1 MSGLHGDE
9 GKDRMARTGRSTA
22 FAAMAVA
29 VVTIVC
35 AHQAVYA
42 QGAVARADYVSQ
54 LEGVCKPGAEKTQR
68 AMKGAR
74 KDIKAERL
82 AIAATKFSKASKIFG
97 STLSQLK
104 PVPRPEADR
113 KRLSKW
119 FVYLDRQ
126 ESYLGKI
133 ADHLK
138 ARRSI
143 AAQRLVA
150 RFIHNGN
157 LANRTTLGF
166 EFDYCS
172 FRFSRY
178 G

>member
-1 MSGLHGDE
+1 
-9 GKDRMARTGRSTA
+9 MARKGRSTA
-22 FAAMAVA
+22 LVVVAFAVLA
-29 VVTIVC
+29 TIG
-35 AHQAVYA
+35 AHEAVYA
-42 QGAVARADYVSQ
+42 KGAVARADYVSQ
-54 LEGVCKPGAEKTQR
+54 LEGVCKPGAKKTQR
-68 AMKGAR
+68 VTKGAR

-82 AIAATKFSKASKIFG
+82 GIAATKFSKAAKIFG
-97 STLSQLK
+97 RTVSRIK
-104 PVPRPEADR
+104 PVPRPEADQS
-113 KRLSKW
+113 KLSKW

-126 ESYLGKI
+126 EDYLEKI
-133 ADHLK
+133 AGHLR

-143 AAQRLVA
+143 AAQRLIA